1 MPCPYILHIAVADE
15 VGTREKHIIYI
26 IYIYIIY
33 IISFKKSM
41 HNVSM
46 HNPIPFCLIF
56 FIYTY
61 RSPTLS
67 LLMDPCFPLP
77 FPHLSLCEWVTD
89 IAVPLTSL
97 STDLQGIRSPS
108 DLPVITVTP
117 EPIPIIAAGHVNS
130 QLNQKVSI
138 PKETYWNIESVG
150 PCVSDLLQLG
160 IGSFV
165 VLADC
170 PLNHS

>member
-1 MPCPYILHIAVADE
+1 
-15 VGTREKHIIYI
+15 
-26 IYIYIIY
+26 
-33 IISFKKSM
+33 M

-170 PLNHS
+170 PLNHSWPSTTNLAPGETQSITKGCVQADHRVKFKFKHCFVVT